1 MFFTKDLLDIY
12 LYPKYS
18 NFSYLLFVISVHA
31 PISIF
36 MGVITSLYRSVLKIK
51 EIMLYGTFISVP
63 LRGAITFVVFQYTDN
78 IFYLVAIDIFIQLLT
93 LFLMYYFFNK
103 KEFNIFNNNK
113 SFNNESLIDNNIL
126 SYGKKMYA
134 NSIIS
139 LFSTQGLAF
148 LIGVLLLPEQ
158 MGIYRILI
166 QIAALSMF
174 LNKNLRNIFSP
185 AISKLYEENKI
196 SELNVLYKQTTFI
209 VNILTIP
216 FCILMIFFADVFL
229 KLYSFSTEEILLYKP
244 FLIILIIARMI
255 YLLAGNSGA
264 FMTMAGI
271 EKKELLIQTIRGTL
285 SILLALI
292 FIEEYKLG
300 AVVILIIFSM
310 IFVAIAQLISIKKEI
325 NISPFSSEL
334 FLLIFLSIPI
344 VFFAVNYQITFSFYH
359 YILIPIIVYLFY
371 FVVFYKRLK
380 KIYLEIK

>member
-1 MFFTKDLLDIY
+1 
-12 LYPKYS
+12 
-18 NFSYLLFVISVHA
+18 
-31 PISIF
+31 

-78 IFYLVAIDIFIQLLT
+78 IFYLVAIDIFTQLLT

-103 KEFNIFNNNK
+103 KKFNIFNNNK
-113 SFNNESLIDNNIL
+113 SFNNESPIDDNIF

-174 LNKNLRNIFSP
+174 LNKNLRYIFSP

-209 VNILTIP
+209 VNFLTIP
-216 FCILMIFFADVFL
+216 FSILIMFFADEVL
-229 KLYSFSTEEILLYKP
+229 KLFDFLPEEILYYKP
-244 FLIILIIARMI
+244 FLFILIIARMI

-285 SILLALI
+285 SILLALYLMHY
-292 FIEEYKLG
+292 FGRIE
-300 AVVILIIFSM
+300 
-310 IFVAIAQLISIKKEI
+310 
-325 NISPFSSEL
+325 
-334 FLLIFLSIPI
+334 
-344 VFFAVNYQITFSFYH
+344 
-359 YILIPIIVYLFY
+359 
-371 FVVFYKRLK
+371 
-380 KIYLEIK
+380 

>member
-1 MFFTKDLLDIY
+1 
-12 LYPKYS
+12 
-18 NFSYLLFVISVHA
+18 
-31 PISIF
+31 
-36 MGVITSLYRSVLKIK
+36 
-51 EIMLYGTFISVP
+51 
-63 LRGAITFVVFQYTDN
+63 
-78 IFYLVAIDIFIQLLT
+78 
-93 LFLMYYFFNK
+93 MYYFFNK

-113 SFNNESLIDNNIL
+113 SFNNEFLIDNSIL

-310 IFVAIAQLISIKKEI
+310 IFVAIAQLIYIKKEI

-359 YILIPIIVYLFY
+359 YILVPIIVYLFY

-380 KIYLEIK
+380 KI